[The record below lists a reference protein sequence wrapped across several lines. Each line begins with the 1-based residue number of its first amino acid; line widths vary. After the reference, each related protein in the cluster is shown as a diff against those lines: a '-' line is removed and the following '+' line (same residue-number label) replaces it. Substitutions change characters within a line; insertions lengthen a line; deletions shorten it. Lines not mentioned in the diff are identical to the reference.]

1 MHLKVILS
9 KLVAIPSSL
18 LAKLLSASKAL
29 TGERC
34 TEDTELAAQ
43 DSSFT
48 AGLSKGDRAL
58 TPHFNLSA

>member
-18 LAKLLSASKAL
+18 LTKLLSASKAL
-29 TGERC
+29 T
-34 TEDTELAAQ
+34 EDTGQAVQ

-58 TPHFNLSA
+58 TPHFNLNARRRP